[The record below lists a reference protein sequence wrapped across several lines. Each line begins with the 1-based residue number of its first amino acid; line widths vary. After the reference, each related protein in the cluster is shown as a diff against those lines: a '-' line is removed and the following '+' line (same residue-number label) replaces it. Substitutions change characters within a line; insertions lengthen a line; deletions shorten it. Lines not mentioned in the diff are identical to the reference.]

1 MFALVVVASS
11 VILEKIIF
19 YIAVIENEEFLCLK
33 KNLLACLEPILMLRI
48 TSMQRNGRTFII
60 HAFVRKVWIF
70 LNGCLFQKGVKVPK
84 LSNKPED
91 FPKFEPLSKEIIAEK
106 ALNLR
111 TWIWDNESDIP
122 KGRLAV
128 SNECVIDI
136 IDLVEKRRVY
146 FHIFHGIEMSEW
158 NEAALYC
165 FWILKLQPFYE
176 IPQKGRVNNQALSY
190 QTLFAEYLHQEAWK
204 QGLPRLNAK
213 ACSGHPAQVSE
224 LQKLFCNEILNPALF
239 PIQP

>member
-1 MFALVVVASS
+1 
-11 VILEKIIF
+11 
-19 YIAVIENEEFLCLK
+19 
-33 KNLLACLEPILMLRI
+33 
-48 TSMQRNGRTFII
+48 
-60 HAFVRKVWIF
+60 
-70 LNGCLFQKGVKVPK
+70 VPK
-84 LSNKPED
+84 SSNKPED

-111 TWIWDNESDIP
+111 TWIWDNERDIP

-176 IPQKGRVNNQALSY
+176 IPLGNIPARQSNEVNTNIAIRLMRRTIARIKEDTKNKKFNKGSIFSNVKHAFRYRDMSK
-190 QTLFAEYLHQEAWK
+190 EA
-204 QGLPRLNAK
+204 
-213 ACSGHPAQVSE
+213 
-224 LQKLFCNEILNPALF
+224 IMALF
-239 PIQP
+239 ECLI